1 MSYQQRN
8 VLVALVTHLLI
19 AIYFVFNWLKMYTTD
34 GLVDKRVFVL
44 WLTVIVATIVVTIFG
59 TILASIVGAVANA
72 IRTRSD
78 KPEQFVEDERDK
90 LIDLKGARVAYV
102 TFSIG
107 VGLAM
112 LSFVLKQPALIM
124 FSVIIL
130 FSQLAEIASDI
141 FKLVRYQ
148 KGS

>member
-8 VLVALVTHLLI
+8 VAVALATHVLI
-19 AIYFVFNWLKMYTTD
+19 AGYFVINWLLMYNGS

-44 WLTVIVATIVVTIFG
+44 WLTVIVATIAVTILG
-59 TILASIVGAVANA
+59 TILTTIVSSIAHA
-72 IRTRSD
+72 IKTRSD
-78 KPEQFVEDERDK
+78 KPEQFIEDERDK
-90 LIDLKGARVAYV
+90 LIDLKGTRVSYV
-102 TFSIG
+102 TFCIG

-124 FSVIIL
+124 FSIIIL
-130 FSQLAEIASDI
+130 FSLLSEIAGDI

-148 KGS
+148 RGA